1 MWDRRGDGKEQQEEA
16 KSSCKP
22 QESRLPQKNSFQ
34 GDSHFL
40 ERSNYSDSLTLQ
52 KELLSYSILSSFSTL
67 SFNVHS
73 FSSFCHLR
81 KAKCNPAGRVW
92 VVIKL
97 RKKKFLLI
105 WSSRQRGVKIHYC
118 VDLVNWEIWEPLKNQ
133 EFSLNLGGHSQC
145 FAEVQASGD
154 RTRGLPWSPDVFN
167 HF

>member
-1 MWDRRGDGKEQQEEA
+1 MEKSNKKKQNLPVNPRKADCLKKAHFRVIVISWKEAITLILWHSKRSCWATPFLAHSLHCHLMSIHFHHSATYGRRSVILQVEFGWWSNWEK
-16 KSSCKP
+16 
-22 QESRLPQKNSFQ
+22 KN
-34 GDSHFL
+34 
-40 ERSNYSDSLTLQ
+40 
-52 KELLSYSILSSFSTL
+52 
-67 SFNVHS
+67 
-73 FSSFCHLR
+73 FSS
-81 KAKCNPAGRVW
+81 
-92 VVIKL
+92 
-97 RKKKFLLI
+97 

>member
-1 MWDRRGDGKEQQEEA
+1 MEKSNKKQQNLPVNPRKADCLKRAHFRVIVISWKEA
-16 KSSCKP
+16 
-22 QESRLPQKNSFQ
+22 
-34 GDSHFL
+34 
-40 ERSNYSDSLTLQ
+40 LQ